1 MTQWNEDRDE
11 SGLGGIP
18 STNAASDGPGGAPTP
33 DAVSVEIYDQI
44 YNLRGTDDAYIQQ
57 IAALVDAKMRA
68 VAAHGGTADSLRVA
82 VLAALNIAD
91 DLTTLRARY
100 DALAGSRAAPKTP
113 CAPAPTPSPRCS
125 TSSSKTAAPASR
137 ALPNEGRNYPQR
149 LFSPSRLKKKLPKIT
164 STPSINSVAEGS
176 VSRSIRVG
184 DSAPKPAACHRKIA

>member
-1 MTQWNEDRDE
+1 VTEWNEDRDE
-11 SGLGGIP
+11 SGLGDNP

-44 YNLRGTDDAYIQQ
+44 YNLRGTDDTYIQQ

-100 DALAGSRAAPKTP
+100 DALAGSRDR
-113 CAPAPTPSPRCS
+113 SEDSMR
-125 TSSSKTAAPASR
+125 SR
-137 ALPNEGRNYPQR
+137 ADTLSEMLDDLLEDRRAG
-149 LFSPSRLKKKLPKIT
+149 
-164 STPSINSVAEGS
+164 
-176 VSRSIRVG
+176 
-184 DSAPKPAACHRKIA
+184 